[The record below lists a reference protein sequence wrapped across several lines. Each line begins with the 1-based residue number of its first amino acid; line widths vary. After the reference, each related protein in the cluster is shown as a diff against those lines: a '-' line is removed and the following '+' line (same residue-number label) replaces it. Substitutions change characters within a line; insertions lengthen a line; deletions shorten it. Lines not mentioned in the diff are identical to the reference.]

1 MLVKMGIGERI
12 RNSSSKLLTFWGQPD
27 WIAVTASVAA
37 FLVYLNT
44 LKAGF
49 VYDDSRAILTNPDIR
64 PETPWSNLLHNDFW
78 GTPLQNS
85 GSHKSYRPLT
95 TLSFRLN
102 FLLSGLNPWPYHLTN
117 VLLHTLTTWLFVR
130 VARLVFCSKSCLYLN
145 TLCGG
150 GGGNGRFTNNNAIGN
165 KSAGGSCQ
173 RKGRIMEVTSS
184 RNLAVLLSSLLFA
197 LHPIHTEAVAG
208 LVGRADVGS
217 TAFALMS
224 FISYVKF
231 VKFRDKAR
239 INAALLKIRSYNSTR
254 SHSPLCPNKN
264 KKAAYYPQQHHH
276 HHHYYHQRQQQHEQQ
291 SECHS
296 LSGFGS
302 LFTRFTNILTS
313 FSSFLLLRMK
323 MFVVNRDEKSTS
335 GMTTTKGTSD
345 NAGGSGGGYSRTKG
359 NCDSVNNV
367 GVFGGVSG
375 SGLSGGVG
383 YAVIWLWLQC
393 AVWFVISVG
402 FATAAM
408 LTKEQGITILLV
420 CAAFDLVRS
429 LVRTRHLY
437 QERPSILRL
446 ECVWSILFLALSSI
460 SLLYLRL
467 HLMGPNFVPPV
478 FSKADNSIAHQ
489 PNFWVRVGTFLFLPV
504 FNFGLIIFPHPLSYD
519 WSMNAIP
526 PIQSFWELRN
536 LVSLFFYIILIRII
550 YSRVRKLISSS
561 KKGVTFS
568 PYSKKSFR
576 SRRDFLSLSS
586 NRHTSQTDSG
596 LPSGNPSSQWC
607 PSSSWCCSQSSP
619 SSSITSSNSSAS
631 SSSLLPSHGSEEA
644 SATITSQAPSYPYT
658 TGTGPSRKDYC
669 NVCHLWMS
677 SSRKQHQ
684 HNNNNSIWNGGPEYL
699 KFCGEVE
706 QERDCDTSSNSS
718 RSSSSGSSSTS
729 SSNGNGH
736 TGYNRL
742 ISNGHQGRSNHYRSS
757 GNSPTASA
765 HHQNLRYRV
774 TTTSG
779 GGSNISN
786 GFGNGS
792 PSPSSS
798 AYLSPTGNNTMRNN
812 SSKSFTFS
820 SSDFSGESSTISGS
834 SEAAAAF
841 LSSSLLLQ
849 LSFLILPFLPA
860 TNLFFYVGFVVA
872 ERVLYMPSV
881 GFCLVMGQGFLL
893 VWHRLQCQSQH
904 HTQKQSYHHHHHQKQ
919 RYHSSNNSRGQ
930 GHHRF
935 TSGGG
940 SRSHYGSIPSG
951 NHNNSKRQQSLR
963 KLFVVSVIT
972 SLFVLS
978 LRTMRRNEDWED
990 EGKLYKA
997 GIEVNPPK
1005 SWGNLGIVLSNQG
1018 KLKEAEQA
1026 YRKALHFRS
1035 NLADVHYNLG
1045 ILLESQGRLDE
1056 ALESYRSAI
1065 HFRPKLAPAYV
1076 NAGQVLTRLG
1086 RISEARELYTTC
1098 LSISDEGIKDLRNHL
1113 EAKTSAYLRLG
1124 KLLVED
1130 EDDPS
1135 AAIGIYRQAVKLM
1148 PDDYS
1153 QKQAVYNS
1161 LGEALYRNGQP
1172 EEAEQWFIKALRTK
1186 PDHVPAHLT
1195 YGKMLARNKTRLLEA
1210 ESWFR
1215 RAKKI
1220 APADS
1225 SVYHHYGQFLSVQ
1238 GRHSEAAES
1247 YVTAANLAPTDYDI
1261 IVGAAN
1267 ALRLSGD
1274 NTQAEL
1280 YYKKAVSLRPQEA
1293 RAHMN
1298 YGAILHVNGK
1308 YTEATKSYL
1317 TALRLKPE
1325 DDVTLMNLKKVMAIS
1340 KSSKSLVL
1348 ISCQHNKDFLL

>member
-1 MLVKMGIGERI
+1 MSYEYEKR
-12 RNSSSKLLTFWGQPD
+12 
-27 WIAVTASVAA
+27 
-37 FLVYLNT
+37 
-44 LKAGF
+44 
-49 VYDDSRAILTNPDIR
+49 RAILTNPDIR

-95 TLSFRLN
+95 ILSFRLN

-145 TLCGG
+145 TLCTATGA
-150 GGGNGRFTNNNAIGN
+150 GRFSHNTTTG
-165 KSAGGSCQ
+165 KSVGGSCQ

-217 TAFALMS
+217 TAFALLS

-239 INAALLKIRSYNSTR
+239 ISSALITRSYSTR

-264 KKAAYYPQQHHH
+264 KKAGYNNNQQQNHH
-276 HHHYYHQRQQQHEQQ
+276 HHHYYQQQQQEQQ
-291 SECHS
+291 SDCHS
-296 LSGFGS
+296 VSGFGS
-302 LFTRFTNILTS
+302 IFTRFTNILTS

-335 GMTTTKGTSD
+335 AMTTTKGTSD
-345 NAGGSGGGYSRTKG
+345 NAGGNGGYSRTKG
-359 NCDSVNNV
+359 NCDNVNGV

-383 YAVIWLWLQC
+383 CAVIWLWLQC
-393 AVWFVISVG
+393 AMWFVFSVG

-420 CAAFDLVRS
+420 CATFDLVRS

-437 QERPSILRL
+437 QEWPSILRL
-446 ECVWSILFLALSSI
+446 ECVWSVLLLALSSI
-460 SLLYLRL
+460 CLLYLRL
-467 HLMGPNFVPPV
+467 HLMGPNFAPPV

-489 PNFWVRVGTFLFLPV
+489 PNFWIRVGTFLFLPV

-536 LVSLFFYIILIRII
+536 LVSLSFYVILLKII
-550 YSRVRKLISSS
+550 YSRTRSLISSS
-561 KKGVTFS
+561 KDGVTVS
-568 PYSKKSFR
+568 STPKKGLR
-576 SRRDFLSLSS
+576 SRRDFLSLTGHSS
-586 NRHTSQTDSG
+586 QNDSG
-596 LPSGNPSSQWC
+596 LPTGNPSSHWW
-607 PSSSWCCSQSSP
+607 PSSSWCCSSP

-631 SSSLLPSHGSEEA
+631 SSLLPSSTISDDA
-644 SATITSQAPSYPYT
+644 SATMGASTYPAVTGNGPS
-658 TGTGPSRKDYC
+658 PSRKDYC

-699 KFCGEVE
+699 QFCGSGGE

-718 RSSSSGSSSTS
+718 RSSSSGSSTS

-774 TTTSG
+774 TTNG
-779 GGSNISN
+779 GGSSNISN

-792 PSPSSS
+792 P

-812 SSKSFTFS
+812 NSKSFTFS
-820 SSDFSGESSTISGS
+820 SSDCSGESSTISRS
-834 SEAAAAF
+834 SEASAAL

-881 GFCLVMGQGFLL
+881 GFCLLMGQGFLL

-904 HTQKQSYHHHHHQKQ
+904 HQQKQTYHHHQKQ
-919 RYHSSNNSRGQ
+919 RYHSSNNSSRGQ
-930 GHHRF
+930 GHR
-935 TSGGG
+935 
-940 SRSHYGSIPSG
+940 SRSYYGSIPSG
-951 NHNNSKRQQSLR
+951 NHNNSKRQSLR
-963 KLFVVSVIT
+963 KLFVLSVIT

-978 LRTMRRNEDWED
+978 LRTMKRNEDWED

-1035 NLADVHYNLG
+1035 NLADVHYNL
-1045 ILLESQGRLDE
+1045 
-1056 ALESYRSAI
+1056 
-1065 HFRPKLAPAYV
+1065 
-1076 NAGQVLTRLG
+1076 
-1086 RISEARELYTTC
+1086 
-1098 LSISDEGIKDLRNHL
+1098 
-1113 EAKTSAYLRLG
+1113 
-1124 KLLVED
+1124 
-1130 EDDPS
+1130 
-1135 AAIGIYRQAVKLM
+1135 
-1148 PDDYS
+1148 
-1153 QKQAVYNS
+1153 
-1161 LGEALYRNGQP
+1161 
-1172 EEAEQWFIKALRTK
+1172 
-1186 PDHVPAHLT
+1186 
-1195 YGKMLARNKTRLLEA
+1195 
-1210 ESWFR
+1210 
-1215 RAKKI
+1215 
-1220 APADS
+1220 
-1225 SVYHHYGQFLSVQ
+1225 
-1238 GRHSEAAES
+1238 
-1247 YVTAANLAPTDYDI
+1247 
-1261 IVGAAN
+1261 
-1267 ALRLSGD
+1267 
-1274 NTQAEL
+1274 
-1280 YYKKAVSLRPQEA
+1280 
-1293 RAHMN
+1293 
-1298 YGAILHVNGK
+1298 
-1308 YTEATKSYL
+1308 
-1317 TALRLKPE
+1317 
-1325 DDVTLMNLKKVMAIS
+1325 
-1340 KSSKSLVL
+1340 
-1348 ISCQHNKDFLL
+1348 